1 MTDRYVIDASVAVK
15 WFIKDREDHLDMAR
29 EVLNRCLSGGIE
41 LHAPWNFV
49 TEVCAQLV
57 KATQSRDP
65 VSHAPRLTRERAFS
79 CARYLLQ
86 LPIVCAERTIED
98 IIRAITLALDGSKT
112 FYDMTYLGLAERLD
126 CLWCTADEKVSQATP
141 PSFPTGRILL
151 LSSFI

>member
-15 WFIKDREDHLDMAR
+15 WFIQDREDHLDMAR

-65 VSHAPRLTRERAFS
+65 GTRIPRLTRERAFS

-86 LPIVCAERTIED
+86 LPIVCAERKIED
-98 IIRAITLALDGSKT
+98 IIRAIALAIDGSKSY
-112 FYDMTYLGLAERLD
+112 YDMCYLGLAERLN
-126 CLWCTADEKVSQATP
+126 CRWCTADLKVLEAVP
-141 PSFPTGRILL
+141 PSFPVDRILP
-151 LSSFI
+151 LSSF